1 LKTFITRALTA
12 IVFVAV
18 LLGCIL
24 WDQLSFSILFFLFCL
39 IGVNE
44 FYKLVK
50 LGGNKPNVTLGLIAS
65 AVLFLTFSLV
75 HMGIAKTALLYI
87 NLPVLSAV
95 FIVELF
101 SKAEKP
107 FLNIACTILGV
118 VYVALPFS
126 LLQPITIVD
135 GVYSPL
141 ILIGIFF
148 ILWANDTGA
157 YMLGSLL
164 GKHKLFPRISPGK
177 TWEGFVGGVLVA
189 YLVAYLI
196 SFYGNTGLRLVDW
209 LVIASILSL
218 IGTLGDLVES
228 LLKRSVDVKDSGSLM
243 PGHGG
248 VLDRFDSLII
258 STPFLFAYIEYIK

>member
-12 IVFVAV
+12 IVFVVV

-24 WDQLSFSILFFLFCL
+24 WNQLSFSILFFLFCL
-39 IGVNE
+39 IGVHE

-50 LGGNKPNVTLGLIAS
+50 LGGNTPNVAAGLIAS
-65 AVLFLTFSLV
+65 GILFATFSLV
-75 HMGIAKTALLYI
+75 HMGIAKPALLYI
-87 NLPVLSAV
+87 NIPVMSV
-95 FIVELF
+95 IFIAELF
-101 SKAEKP
+101 SKAENP
-107 FLNIACTILGV
+107 FRNIAFTILGV

-126 LLQPITIVD
+126 LLQPITIVH
-135 GVYSPL
+135 GAYSPL
-141 ILIGIFF
+141 LLIGVFC

-164 GKHKLFPRISPGK
+164 GRHKLFPRISPGK

-189 YLVAYLI
+189 YAVAYLI
-196 SFYGNTGLRLVDW
+196 SIYGNTGLRLVDW
-209 LVIASILSL
+209 VVIASILSL

-228 LLKRSVDVKDSGSLM
+228 LLKRSVAVKDSGSLM